1 MKHLTI
7 IYNNH
12 TLFDSEVNELV
23 WADTDN
29 GIKIEGRIKQRNTS
43 SGGAGGLLDML
54 ANVSKNRTAEM
65 VAEKRQQLET
75 EKVEAPAEV

>member
-7 IYNNH
+7 IYNDH

-23 WADTDN
+23 WADSDN
-29 GIKIEGRIKQRNTS
+29 GIKIEGRIKQRNNG
-43 SGGAGGLLDML
+43 GGAGSLLDML

-75 EKVEAPAEV
+75 EQFEVAAEV